1 MEGERISIWVTFKYE
16 RLLTICFVYG
26 RIGHDRKR
34 CLTSNNGQTAEY
46 QYVDWIRANGN
57 FKGSQERAK
66 PRRDDINPSNN
77 GGGRAEPQPPLM
89 GIKDLADGSSGG
101 TQKSSRNPGTEKAR
115 SWVAL
120 GDDDGSGCQAASQP
134 IRCTFPME
142 SSKI

>member
-1 MEGERISIWVTFKYE
+1 M
-16 RLLTICFVYG
+16 CFVYG
-26 RIGHDRKR
+26 RIGHDGRR
-34 CLTSNNGQTAEY
+34 CLISNNGQTAEY

-57 FKGSQERAK
+57 FKRSQERAK

-120 GDDDGSGCQAASQP
+120 GDDDGSG
-134 IRCTFPME
+134 
-142 SSKI
+142 

>member
-1 MEGERISIWVTFKYE
+1 MISHSEGVDIYISNLKGERIWVTFKYE

-26 RIGHDRKR
+26 RIGHDGRR
-34 CLTSNNGQTAEY
+34 CLISNNGQTAEY

-89 GIKDLADGSSGG
+89 GIKDLADGSSSG

-120 GDDDGSGCQAASQP
+120 GDDYGSG
-134 IRCTFPME
+134 
-142 SSKI
+142 